1 MQIETKLIVVKTK
14 FSSFWG
20 FHDKTCHEQDSGVDE
35 LSLVLLHSLKC
46 QRPSQYKFFCQYLIE
61 TSMDLWTCCPTR
73 LSVQDF
79 QRKALQVQSP
89 PWQSVWACPVCFGAS
104 LRCFWIIEQYL
115 TPPAC
120 KYFELFRRQDYC
132 LFGSLAIL
140 NSVYLRSTCYFLLS
154 FNCIVQDLQ
163 NWLNLPKFLSLL
175 SSFFWCCICSW
186 FFSPQLPWHAF
197 VLSICWRQWK
207 RIKWINILSHK
218 NQVDQK

>member
-20 FHDKTCHEQDSGVDE
+20 FRDKTCHEQDSGVDE

-140 NSVYLRSTCYFLLS
+140 LSCKYLRSTCYFLLS
-154 FNCIVQDLQ
+154 FNYLVQNLQ
-163 NWLNLPKFLSLL
+163 NLPKLLSLL
-175 SSFFWCCICSW
+175 LLLSSSLFLVLYLFLFLFTLAALAFIC
-186 FFSPQLPWHAF
+186 F
-197 VLSICWRQWK
+197 VYLLVSMK
-207 RIKWINILSHK
+207 
-218 NQVDQK
+218 VDKVDELLVS

>member
-20 FHDKTCHEQDSGVDE
+20 FRDKTCHEQDSGVDE

-61 TSMDLWTCCPTR
+61 TSMDLWTCCPTK

-89 PWQSVWACPVCFGAS
+89 PWQSVWACPVYFGAS

-140 NSVYLRSTCYFLLS
+140 SCMFLRSTCYFLLS
-154 FNCIVQDLQ
+154 FNCLVQDLQ
-163 NWLNLPKFLSLL
+163 NWLNLPKILSLL
-175 SSFFWCCICSW
+175 LMLPSYCFWCCVCS
-186 FFSPQLPWHAF
+186 LF
-197 VLSICWRQWK
+197 VYLLVSMK
-207 RIKWINILSHK
+207 MEKNILSYK
-218 NQVDQK
+218 NQVDWK